1 MNNNPYN
8 SDDLFENDE
17 NNIKENEQHTY
28 NSETDDDTVVY
39 TPKRSVGSGNNSLA
53 ESRVD
58 KVRNFKLQL
67 DDSFYED
74 PLAESGDSVKKRESV
89 YNEKTAESITSYS
102 SAEKKEEAERAA
114 EAEETTAKTL
124 TKEEKK
130 AIKSRRKAKARKT
143 GCLFKMVWL
152 VMVVLVGILF
162 GQFLMVGV
170 NDMLA
175 INRKDSAT
183 VTVEIPKNAT
193 LDDIS
198 EILLKN
204 GVINNA
210 GFFKFYANI
219 TNNADY
225 FLQGTYD
232 IRKNMDY
239 QAISVY
245 LQTKINRMDV
255 VKVQFAEGMNIVEIA
270 NKLEKNGVCDADE
283 FLAVANSDL
292 FDEDYPFI
300 KAIKNA
306 DKRYYKLEGYLFP
319 DTYDFYKGEDPETA
333 IRRFLANYRNKM
345 YETKSRVDGFDKK
358 VNIEKQAK
366 KAGISMEDLLTLA
379 SIIQAEAA
387 TEDDMYYISSVFH
400 NRLDTLDNDGVSEYG
415 EGGLCYLG
423 SDATYFY
430 PYRNKSEVPKKYRDT
445 YVSKYD
451 TYKIK
456 GLPAGPVCSPG
467 MSAIKAAL
475 YPYDTSYY
483 YFCHKAASDGN
494 TAEAF
499 YAKTNDEHINNLYE
513 AGLLD

>member
-1 MNNNPYN
+1 MNNDPYNLEDILKN
-8 SDDLFENDE
+8 SDDSLP
-17 NNIKENEQHTY
+17 KEPEA
-28 NSETDDDTVVY
+28 EPDDTAVY
-39 TPKRSVGSGNNSLA
+39 TPKRKNTSSSDALT
-53 ESRVD
+53 ESRVN

-67 DDSFYED
+67 DDSFYDD
-74 PLAESGDSVKKRESV
+74 PPASGDGIKKHEPV
-89 YNEKTAESITSYS
+89 YDEKTAEGITSYS
-102 SAEKKEEAERAA
+102 SIEKREEAEKAA
-114 EAEETTAKTL
+114 EAGEASPKMTR
-124 TKEEKK
+124 EEKK
-130 AIKSRRKAKARKT
+130 AIKRRRKAKARKT
-143 GCLFKMVWL
+143 GCLFKMVWF

-175 INRKDSAT
+175 INRKDSST
-183 VTVEIPKNAT
+183 VTVDIPKGAT

-198 EILLKN
+198 EILLEN
-204 GVINNA
+204 GVISNA
-210 GFFKFYANI
+210 AFFKLYANV

-255 VKVQFAEGMNIVEIA
+255 VKVQFSEGMNIIEIA

-283 FLAVANSDL
+283 FLAVANSDI

-306 DKRYYKLEGYLFP
+306 SKRYYKLEGYLFP
-319 DTYDFYKGEDPETA
+319 DTYEFYKGEDPETA

-366 KAGISMEDLLTLA
+366 EIGMSMEDLLTLA

-387 TEDDMYYISSVFH
+387 TEEDMYYISSIFH
-400 NRLDTLDNDGVSEYG
+400 NRLDTLDNDGVSDYG

-430 PYRNKSEVPKKYRDT
+430 PYRNKSEVPEKERDT

-451 TYKIK
+451 TYTIK

-467 MSAIKAAL
+467 MSAIQAAL
-475 YPYDTSYY
+475 YPYDTDYY
-483 YFCHKAASDGN
+483 YFCHKAASGDEP
-494 TAEAF
+494 AEPF
-499 YAKTNDEHINNLYE
+499 YASTNYEHINNQYE
-513 AGLLD
+513 AGLID